1 VVVESTSAD
10 EYARPVDLTKTT
22 GPRAVA
28 RVLSDRTCTLNR
40 SRVIETDPDD
50 PETPV
55 PME

>member
-1 VVVESTSAD
+1 MVANETVSD

-28 RVLSDRTCTLNR
+28 RRLKSRPCSINR
-40 SRVIETDPDD
+40 SRVFVPDPDD